1 MLQIR
6 CTVRG
11 CEGALTLAES
21 SLRCP
26 HGHAF
31 DRAREGYWNLLQP
44 QDRRSLRAGDR
55 DDAVDARRRWL
66 ARGFADGLADELSSR
81 IDGLGLAPGA
91 AAIDAGCGEGTLTA
105 RLFAARPLAGCGVDL
120 STKAIRLAAR
130 TVPGLT
136 WIVANADR
144 GLPFADH
151 SVALALSIFGRR
163 PAAELHR
170 VLAAKGTLLVA
181 VPGEDDLLQLR
192 EVSQGEGIRRD
203 RAADALAEL
212 DAFFALSSR
221 STWRRTVRHDRDAW
235 EDALAM
241 SYRGARA
248 RERERLEPV
257 AELDVTL
264 SAAILALVPR
274 RGLG

>member
-1 MLQIR
+1 
-6 CTVRG
+6 
-11 CEGALTLAES
+11 LTLAES
-21 SLRCP
+21 TLRCP
-26 HGHAF
+26 RGHAF

-66 ARGFADGLADELSSR
+66 ARGFVDGLADELGAT
-81 IDGLGLAPGA
+81 IDALGLAPDA
-91 AAIDAGCGEGTLTA
+91 TAIDVGCGEGTLTA
-105 RLFAARPLAGCGVDL
+105 RLLANRPLTGSGVDL

-130 TVPGLT
+130 TAPGLT

-144 GLPFADH
+144 GLPFTDH
-151 SVALALSIFGRR
+151 SVALAMSIFGRR

-170 VLAAKGTLLVA
+170 VVAPEGTLLVA
-181 VPGEDDLLQLR
+181 VPGEDDLLELR
-192 EVSQGEGIRRD
+192 QASQGEGIRRD
-203 RAADALAEL
+203 RVADALAEL
-212 DAFFALSSR
+212 DPFFALSSR
-221 STWRRTVRHDRDAW
+221 SDWRRRVLHDRDAW

-248 RERERLEPV
+248 RERERLDRV

>member
-1 MLQIR
+1 
-6 CTVRG
+6 
-11 CEGALTLAES
+11 LTLAES
-21 SLRCP
+21 TLRCP
-26 HGHAF
+26 RGHAF

-66 ARGFADGLADELSSR
+66 ARGFVDGLADDLNAR
-81 IDGLGLAPGA
+81 IDALGLAPDA
-91 AAIDAGCGEGTLTA
+91 TAIDVGCGEGTLTA
-105 RLFAARPLAGCGVDL
+105 RLLANRPLTGCGIDL

-130 TVPGLT
+130 TAPGLT

-144 GLPFADH
+144 GLPFADG
-151 SVALALSIFGRR
+151 SVALAMSIFGRR
-163 PAAELHR
+163 PAAGLHR
-170 VLAAKGTLLVA
+170 VVAPEGTLLVA
-181 VPGEDDLLQLR
+181 VPGEDDLLELR
-192 EVSQGEGIRRD
+192 QASQGEGIRRD
-203 RAADALAEL
+203 RVADALAEL
-212 DAFFALSSR
+212 DPFFALSSR
-221 STWRRTVRHDRDAW
+221 SDWRRRVLHDRDAW

-248 RERERLEPV
+248 RERERLDRV